1 MSIVETIAAAVKP
14 WNDLYAGSKAVS
26 ASVTFLHV
34 GSLLVGGGLA
44 IASDRAALRMRSADP
59 GVRRHL
65 LEEFAAVHR
74 PVMVAIAVMVVSGV
88 AMLLA
93 DVETFL
99 VSPVY
104 WTKMGFFV
112 VLLANGWF
120 VKKTEERLRTDPVP
134 SNPRWRLLNR
144 GAVTSITLWITT
156 TLLGVVVMSN

>member
-1 MSIVETIAAAVKP
+1 MSVLETIAAAVKP

-44 IASDRAALRMRSADP
+44 IASDRAALRLGNAELP
-59 GVRRHL
+59 VRRHV

-74 PVMVAIAVMVVSGV
+74 PVLTALVVMAASGL
-88 AMLLA
+88 AMALA
-93 DVETFL
+93 DVETFF

-104 WTKMGFFV
+104 WTKMGFV
-112 VLLANGWF
+112 AALLTNGWF
-120 VKKTEERLRTDPVP
+120 VKRTEERLRTDPAL
-134 SNPRWRLLNR
+134 SNPRWRHLNR
-144 GAVTSITLWITT
+144 GAVASISLWITT